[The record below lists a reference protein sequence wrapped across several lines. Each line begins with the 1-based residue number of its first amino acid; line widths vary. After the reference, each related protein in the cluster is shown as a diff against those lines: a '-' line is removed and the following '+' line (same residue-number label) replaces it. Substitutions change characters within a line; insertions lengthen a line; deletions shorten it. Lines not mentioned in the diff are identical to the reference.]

1 MSAGI
6 LSSLLKIPKD
16 EAETVL
22 DFVDLDGD
30 GLLDDYDF
38 ICMIGL
44 FTKNKLEEKLESIF
58 YLFDTD
64 YSQVI

>member
-1 MSAGI
+1 MNAGI
-6 LSSLLKIPKD
+6 LSSLLKIPKS
-16 EAETVL
+16 EAETII

-30 GLLDDYDF
+30 SLLDEYDF

-44 FTKNKLEEKLESIF
+44 FTKNTIEDKLESIF

-64 YSQVI
+64 YSQII